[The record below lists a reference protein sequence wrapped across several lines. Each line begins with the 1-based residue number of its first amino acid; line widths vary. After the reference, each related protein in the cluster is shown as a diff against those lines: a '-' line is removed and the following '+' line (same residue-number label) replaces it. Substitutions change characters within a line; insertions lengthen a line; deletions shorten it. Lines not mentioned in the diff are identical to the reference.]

1 MTKSYNP
8 DSMSQR
14 IQTKDKLLAGEQRTP
29 GGNIIALA
37 CGPLKRKRY
46 INPKIEV
53 ELVDFKKEIEEKFAK
68 SPLRGFVMPK
78 KAPESH
84 DTSPAEANATGLFN
98 QSRIQKGR
106 MLAQSTDA
114 SAMHNYLQNVTIAS
128 GPGLVNQGHGTNRN
142 NRGAAASKNK

>member
-29 GGNIIALA
+29 AGNIIALA

-68 SPLRGFVMPK
+68 SPLRPFVMPK
-78 KAPESH
+78 KSVESH
-84 DTSPAEANATGLFN
+84 DTSPAEANGNGLFN

-106 MLAQSTDA
+106 MLAQSTERETFLNVAFNDIPGGL
-114 SAMHNYLQNVTIAS
+114 MH
-128 GPGLVNQGHGTNRN
+128 
-142 NRGAAASKNK
+142 